1 MCHSI
6 SSSTWEMIS
15 IVFNNSDIG
24 RKTTFREDSKLVGT
38 FTEGGGFS
46 EYCENDV
53 EIDVNIVH
61 H

>member
-1 MCHSI
+1 M
-6 SSSTWEMIS
+6 
-15 IVFNNSDIG
+15 FNNSDIG

-38 FTEGGGFS
+38 FTEEGGGFS